1 MAVVRTY
8 EQFTHTPSFAI
19 GGRDS
24 FAMLR
29 STRNQIPPV
38 LGEVRFFV
46 TRRVSPPAVV
56 YDPPLEAVSWT
67 NRSGFFLFNGETRSA
82 ERGNSILA
90 DGNYEWRVESDYYQ
104 TLDPVAV
111 TWPPAQVYD
120 PARDLVLIPGPNYPF
135 PDIAVLTD
143 SANPPHRIQRKLAVT
158 LLRGSLF
165 DAGGNPQKD
174 ISITFVPPAD
184 AAFAARFQLF
194 PSARTDDNGNWVV
207 SMIDMQQT
215 PPPPVPDPFDE
226 FIGTVI
232 VNLPV
237 NPFNVPNVRVRLG
250 AENSLRQT
258 GLRGRVVNANGRPF
272 PGVRITTNVGQ
283 GEAVTR
289 SDGQWF
295 FYFNLGQAN
304 GPVTVTAT
312 APDGQSSNALSQ
324 IARDSIVVVPTFE
337 LS

>member
-8 EQFTHTPSFAI
+8 EQFTNTPSFAI

-38 LGEVRFFV
+38 LGEVKFFV
-46 TRRVSPPAVV
+46 TRRLSPPAIV
-56 YDPPLEAVSWT
+56 YDPPLELVSWR
-67 NRSGFFLFNGETRSA
+67 NRSGFFLFTGETHAAERSA
-82 ERGNSILA
+82 NSVLA
-90 DGNYEWRVESDYYQ
+90 DGDYEWRVESDYYQ

-111 TWPPAQVYD
+111 TWPPVNVYD
-120 PARDLVLIPGPNYPF
+120 PARDLLLIPGPNYPF
-135 PDIAVLTD
+135 PDIGVVID
-143 SANPPHRIQRKLAVT
+143 SANRRVQRKLGVT

-165 DAGGNPQKD
+165 DAGGKPQEN
-174 ISITFVPPAD
+174 IPIVFVPPAD
-184 AAFAARFQLF
+184 PVFAGRFQLF
-194 PSARTDDNGNWVV
+194 PNARTDANGNWVV
-207 SMIDMQQT
+207 SMVDIQQI
-215 PPPPVPDPFDE
+215 PPPPVPDPFNE
-226 FIGTVI
+226 FIGAVN

-237 NPFNVPNVRVRLG
+237 NPYNVPNVRVSLG

-258 GLRGRVVNANGRPF
+258 GLRGRVVHANGRPF
-272 PGVRITTNVGQ
+272 PGVTITTDVGPGQ
-283 GEAVTR
+283 SVTR

-312 APDGQSSNALSQ
+312 APDGQSSNTLSQ

>member
-1 MAVVRTY
+1 
-8 EQFTHTPSFAI
+8 
-19 GGRDS
+19 
-24 FAMLR
+24 
-29 STRNQIPPV
+29 
-38 LGEVRFFV
+38 
-46 TRRVSPPAVV
+46 
-56 YDPPLEAVSWT
+56 
-67 NRSGFFLFNGETRSA
+67 
-82 ERGNSILA
+82 
-90 DGNYEWRVESDYYQ
+90 
-104 TLDPVAV
+104 
-111 TWPPAQVYD
+111 
-120 PARDLVLIPGPNYPF
+120 
-135 PDIAVLTD
+135 
-143 SANPPHRIQRKLAVT
+143 
-158 LLRGSLF
+158 
-165 DAGGNPQKD
+165 
-174 ISITFVPPAD
+174 
-184 AAFAARFQLF
+184 
-194 PSARTDDNGNWVV
+194 
-207 SMIDMQQT
+207 MIDMQQT

-258 GLRGRVVNANGRPF
+258 GLRGRVVNATGRPF